1 MFFEIACARSNNKN
15 CLLREARFFLQC
27 EKNNHLYY
35 RKTVNNEDGIIQK
48 CFIIEDMIVTHS
60 SNPKLFNNCIKMDLR
75 NKCIYPSMFLLSNSI
90 INILKKL
97 QEDKTFLS
105 FSYSEDFANMQ
116 THKIGMINEKAIFVE
131 FNNLYIVCE

>member
-1 MFFEIACARSNNKN
+1 
-15 CLLREARFFLQC
+15 
-27 EKNNHLYY
+27 
-35 RKTVNNEDGIIQK
+35 
-48 CFIIEDMIVTHS
+48 
-60 SNPKLFNNCIKMDLR
+60 
-75 NKCIYPSMFLLSNSI
+75 MFLLSNSI

-131 FNNLYIVCE
+131 FNNLYIVCA